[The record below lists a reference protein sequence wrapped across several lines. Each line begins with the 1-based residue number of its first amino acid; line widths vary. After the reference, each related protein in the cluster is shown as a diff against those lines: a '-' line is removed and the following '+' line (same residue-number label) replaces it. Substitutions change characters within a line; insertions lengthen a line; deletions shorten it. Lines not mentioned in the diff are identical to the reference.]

1 MTEMKIEQYVPRGKK
16 QCAEAALDPECK
28 IDELTEEE
36 QALLQKHRLPLGAEP
51 WKASLIAFPRYQL
64 LPTPIYA
71 VKHSSRTIGMF
82 IDILRGLQ
90 EPAFLAATKECL
102 PSQLTVSI
110 FSSLLKTCV
119 P

>member
-16 QCAEAALDPECK
+16 QCAEGALDSESK

-36 QALLQKHRLPLGAEP
+36 QTLLQKHRLPLDAEP

-64 LPTPIYA
+64 RPTPVYA

-82 IDILRGLQ
+82 IDILQGLQ

-102 PSQLTVSI
+102 PSQPAVSI
-110 FSSLLKTCV
+110 FSLLLKISV
-119 P
+119 A